1 MQVNQTYTPKDNEW
15 GRQIVHKLYRVLQIV
30 CARLKE
36 DMEKGKNKK
45 KEEDSTYGNLVQR

>member
-45 KEEDSTYGNLVQR
+45 KEGDSTYGNLVQR